1 MISSILISVIVIHD
15 KVYAVHYYTRLIN
28 ILYNP
33 AGYCEYSWLAF
44 PSLHDIEISALPE
57 YLKNHFLLEKSE
69 PNILCG
75 DDIDHNELT
84 SLFINNWDKISHAAH
99 LIGLKLLSAQII
111 STPSYIKNLS
121 YSEIKFIYLPLPL
134 SVPEVV
140 DIPKDLSKS
149 HISQVGANFI
159 YGAAKELLPMIFLE
173 RLRFIFP
180 LSFSYQNASCGSLNS
195 ALPALKWAFEYA

>member
-1 MISSILISVIVIHD
+1 M
-15 KVYAVHYYTRLIN
+15 HYYTRLIN

-33 AGYCEYSWLAF
+33 ASYCEYSWLAF
-44 PSLHDIEISALPE
+44 PFQHGIDISALPE
-57 YLKNHFLLEKSE
+57 YLKNRFLLEKGE
-69 PNILCG
+69 PHILCN
-75 DDIDHNELT
+75 DDIDNNQFI
-84 SLFINNWDKISHAAH
+84 SLFINNWDKISQAAH

-149 HISQVGANFI
+149 YISQVGANFI
-159 YGAAKELLPMIFLE
+159 YGAAKIILPMIFLE

-195 ALPALKWAFEYA
+195 TLPALKWAFEYA